1 MQSDN
6 TTTKLDDEP
15 FDLAA
20 WAQRHGICRDRSQA
34 SEIAKLLGLSP
45 HHVRALIK
53 AGKVTLTIRK
63 FADALDRLA
72 ETEAALVAEKRA
84 RADVVIDHL
93 SKFGKKTDMSTDKLM
108 AITRDD
114 A

>member
-1 MQSDN
+1 MQDN
-6 TTTKLDDEP
+6 KTKSPEDEP
-15 FDLAA
+15 FDLAQ
-20 WAQRHGICRDRSQA
+20 WGERRGIHRDRSQA

-53 AGKVTLTIRK
+53 AGKVTRTIRK

-72 ETEAALVAEKRA
+72 EMEATLATERRSRAEA
-84 RADVVIDHL
+84 VIDHMT
-93 SKFGKKTDMSTDKLM
+93 KFDKKTDISTNELM